1 MVLNILDDHC
11 KNYDDT
17 VKQAYWSCLAFLVYN
32 EIQRK
37 EPSALQD
44 NQKLTTCLNDLL
56 ITQDDYRTIAYWLW
70 HDLLDI
76 LDLMAPEGQDWLDN
90 ISSDDENEEIIKAI
104 VQPQAAQTLNT
115 ILTIFQPFI
124 RQCMRMLR
132 KLL

>member
-32 EIQRK
+32 EIQRR

-44 NQKLTTCLNDLL
+44 NQKLTTCLNDLM

-76 LDLMAPEGQDWLDN
+76 LDLMAPEDQDWLDN
-90 ISSDDENEEIIKAI
+90 ISSEDENEEIIKAI
-104 VQPQAAQTLNT
+104 VQPNQFCQTCWYWLDL
-115 ILTIFQPFI
+115 IVDGIDEVD
-124 RQCMRMLR
+124 R
-132 KLL
+132 

>member
-1 MVLNILDDHC
+1 MVLNILDDHY

-70 HDLLDI
+70 HDLLDV
-76 LDLMAPEGQDWLDN
+76 LDLMAPEDQDWIDI
-90 ISSDDENEEIIKAI
+90 ISSEDENEEIIKAN
-104 VQPQAAQTLNT
+104 VQPNQFCQTCWYWSDLIVND
-115 ILTIFQPFI
+115 IDEED
-124 RQCMRMLR
+124 R
-132 KLL
+132 

>member
-17 VKQAYWSCLAFLVYN
+17 VKQAYWSCLAFLVSN

-37 EPSALQD
+37 EPIALQD
-44 NQKLTTCLNDLL
+44 NQKLTTCLNDSL

-76 LDLMAPEGQDWLDN
+76 LDLMAPEDQDWLVN
-90 ISSDDENEEIIKAI
+90 ISSEDENEEIIKAI
-104 VQPQAAQTLNT
+104 VQPNQFCQTCWYWLDL
-115 ILTIFQPFI
+115 IVDGIDEVD
-124 RQCMRMLR
+124 R
-132 KLL
+132 